1 MRFLLY
7 YMEAP
12 RLIEPNARAFFQ
24 SKLESCHSNRVKI
37 YMTALN
43 ISVLMFVLFLFGGY
57 LYYCY
62 KNKPTVQE
70 RNQQMIRDQQYVL
83 SKIRYYQNEKAKHEQ
98 MMSDITTLPVV
109 PTQNLGA
116 SFY

>member
-1 MRFLLY
+1 LGFFIY

-24 SKLESCHSNRVKI
+24 SKLEVCHSNRVKI

-43 ISVLMFVLFLFGGY
+43 VGILLFVVFIFGGY

-62 KNKPTVQE
+62 KNKPTAEE

-83 SKIRYYQNEKAKHEQ
+83 SKIRYYQHQKAKHDE
-98 MMSDITTLPVV
+98 MMSDMTNLPVV